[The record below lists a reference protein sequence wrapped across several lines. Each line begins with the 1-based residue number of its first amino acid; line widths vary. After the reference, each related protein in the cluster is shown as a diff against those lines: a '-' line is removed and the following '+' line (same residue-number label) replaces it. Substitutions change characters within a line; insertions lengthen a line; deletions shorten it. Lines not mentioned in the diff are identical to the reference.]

1 MAFTHIVMFKWREEG
16 FDDRPF
22 EEALLN
28 LVPGLDG
35 VQSYRC
41 GRDVGRTPASYD
53 FAIVGVFDSREH
65 FEAYRD
71 HPEHQRIV
79 AEISTPNV
87 GSRSLV
93 QLED

>member
-1 MAFTHIVMFKWREEG
+1 MAFTHNVMFKWRDEG

-22 EEALLN
+22 EEALLK
-28 LVPGLDG
+28 LVSGLEG

-53 FAIVGVFDSREH
+53 FAIIGVFDSREH

-79 AEISTPNV
+79 AEMSAPNV
-87 GSRSLV
+87 QDRSVV
-93 QLED
+93 QLAD